1 MMSFGIL
8 PEHPVLVFPAYQAFS
23 NLFILFLSAHVK
35 TVVNDHEPVVNRFT
49 LFASSGRGRPPG
61 PSYTTVPPST
71 LRPTRPPVMMRM
83 TNVQLF
89 LSWGSWEYCTG
100 GELLSISPIM
110 GQIKHILR
118 WTLGATWATIPTINK
133 DHFSKLQTSLKSV
146 RSFNT
151 FFKGSNCTKIVFSKP
166 SRHYNIRGVKSLWF
180 WKSLKNVF
188 FYNNSYL
195 PWLSEAC
202 GGSSYQNK
210 SADKS
215 DKYRHFF
222 HRFFHRNL
230 PYQVQMTHA
239 KFQDYRSS
247 GPNIQTHTKIILG
260 SNIFREILIDAHGT
274 SF

>member
-1 MMSFGIL
+1 MMIFGIL

-188 FYNNSYL
+188 FTTTRTFRGCPRPAAVARTKTNLQIKAINIVI
-195 PWLSEAC
+195 
-202 GGSSYQNK
+202 
-210 SADKS
+210 
-215 DKYRHFF
+215 FF
-222 HRFFHRNL
+222 IDFSIEIFHIKCRWRM
-230 PYQVQMTHA
+230 QS
-239 KFQDYRSS
+239 F
-247 GPNIQTHTKIILG
+247 KIIG
-260 SNIFREILIDAHGT
+260 QVVRT
-274 SF
+274 SRHTQKLF